1 MSLAGIRLKVQKR
14 RRDVTQV
21 NAMQIKLIIA
31 GLFCMICSNILYADY
46 DAADLNKLFTD
57 KKQRARIDATRSG
70 DYTGSDIRQQTRK
83 IKVSGY
89 VTRSDGKSVAWINN
103 KNTLDSPRVGSVKV
117 HQSSIGKNKKVTIS
131 VDNKT
136 TKLRPGETWYKET
149 GKIVENR

>member
-21 NAMQIKLIIA
+21 NAMQIKLIIM

-46 DAADLNKLFTD
+46 DAADLQKLFTD
-57 KKQRARIDATRSG
+57 KQQRARIDATRSG
-70 DYTGSDIRQQTRK
+70 KRTVSDVQKQTSK

-89 VTRSDGKSVAWINN
+89 VTRSNGKSVVWINN
-103 KNTLDSPRVGSVKV
+103 ANTLDSPGVGNVKV
-117 HQSSIGKNKKVTIS
+117 HQSSIGKNKKVTVS

-136 TKLRPGETWYKET
+136 TRLRPGETWYKET
-149 GKIVENR
+149 GKIVDNQ

>member
-149 GKIVENR
+149 GKIVDNQ